1 MQCAF
6 GNGIDNVRFSYP
18 FAPEA
23 QPVAAM
29 AVEGDTE
36 SDSEGDEWY
45 CPYVAPAE
53 PAPVPVSPA
62 SSSTADAAPVPV
74 SPASSSTADA
84 APVPVSPAS
93 SSTETENSDDWWVV
107 RRSKRHKGQPRPN
120 YKC

>member
-74 SPASSSTADA
+74 SPASSST
-84 APVPVSPAS
+84 
-93 SSTETENSDDWWVV
+93 ETENSDDWWVV

>member
-6 GNGIDNVRFSYP
+6 GDGVSNVRFSYP

-29 AVEGDTE
+29 AVEGETE

-45 CPYVAPAE
+45 CPYVAP
-53 PAPVPVSPA
+53 
-62 SSSTADAAPVPV
+62 
-74 SPASSSTADA
+74 ADA

-107 RRSKRHKGQPRPN
+107 RRSERLKGQPRPN

>member
-53 PAPVPVSPA
+53 PAP
-62 SSSTADAAPVPV
+62 ADAAPVPV